1 MKSRRTRKRNSR
13 RKIRMSRKHQG
24 GEPTTEPMTNV
35 PIAAEAITPEP
46 ITSEPI
52 TNAPVQ
58 NEMAAIENA
67 MRAET
72 EKMIQENGLDAVI
85 VNLENLIKINLKDNS
100 QNKIINIPGQT
111 NEAAKNFTEDLIKI
125 QEKILEELKE
135 RKQNTNGNTNKNK
148 KTNKNN
154 K

>member
-35 PIAAEAITPEP
+35 SIAAKPITAEPVTAEP
-46 ITSEPI
+46 ITAEPV
-52 TNAPVQ
+52 TNTPVQNAPVQ
-58 NEMAAIENA
+58 NELSVIENA
-67 MRAET
+67 MRAES
-72 EKMIQENGLDAVI
+72 EKMIQENGLEAVI

-111 NEAAKNFTEDLIKI
+111 HEAVKNFTEDLINI
-125 QEKILEELKE
+125 QKKILVELKE
-135 RKQNTNGNTNKNK
+135 RKQNKNK
-148 KTNKNN
+148 
-154 K
+154 